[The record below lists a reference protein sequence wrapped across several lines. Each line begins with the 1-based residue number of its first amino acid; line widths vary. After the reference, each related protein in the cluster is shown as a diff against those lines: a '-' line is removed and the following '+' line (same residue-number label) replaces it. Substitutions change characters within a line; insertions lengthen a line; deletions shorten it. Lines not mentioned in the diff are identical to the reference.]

1 MYTFK
6 YNSMVTTR
14 GSSKRVLPVKG
25 PGKPSKKQK
34 VGQVDRPSKKR
45 KPEAFLEF
53 WTNETRINRIRNEVN
68 ERVET
73 AQNAGR
79 DKLGGNKS
87 PSEILR
93 DELFENWVSVDDKK
107 ANFPRTKD
115 GKLDGKVFV
124 MSNVFKVAMQ
134 RHVNKENRFDIIQA
148 VITALG
154 KMFPDSYMVQMGG
167 MGAIGGMWRN
177 LFEVSVIKTMVE
189 PGVFYGLT
197 NDRDWE
203 RNIERTDG
211 TEITGWDDLKNKPF
225 SFKRDTASKNRANER
240 AVSKQIK
247 PTKVR
252 LDQVESFYN
261 QLMNDVLTDDK
272 KLRSDLK
279 EIEYSKRG
287 KYWRLTDSMHKLG
300 FLLQATIGSRYK
312 GLVLNNVIADI
323 PFEMT
328 LEHLGPKGESTSKI
342 LRDSDLDTP
351 EDEVQAAIRSW
362 YDLKTQRNENLV
374 VVSGLSKQRG
384 TESKSV
390 KKRILRDKGYTV
402 DSDDKDLD
410 PTIVKPVIGIYL
422 SSTEFVD
429 LFARYRKV
437 VFYCLFKR
445 LIGCCDKNQHQFKQ
459 EKASF
464 EKKYGNLMK
473 LAQEDPVPKT
483 GKLPLKWKIPA
494 SFRLTPD
501 ESLTGSYVS
510 GQFYIQQQGVANNLL
525 TSIFEKLKMDN
536 IRQNTK
542 GMHVL
547 RKLYTVWS
555 YQLYARRDVK
565 EIAYSQAVL
574 GHRSMGTS
582 MRYTDTIIDNPLVS
596 DRDKDVTVWLAV
608 HLSRLEE
615 QSRRLTEMQEK
626 LDFQLL
632 DSNEDTISIPRLQ
645 IKRHTPEQV
654 KKNEDV
660 QRVLDAIES
669 WIKNGQLSRDIP
681 LTQKV
686 MSQMGIGTGLRQ
698 RVRKTTQFKKLV
710 GDLKNSKM

>member
-1 MYTFK
+1 
-6 YNSMVTTR
+6 MVATR
-14 GSSKRVLPVKG
+14 R
-25 PGKPSKKQK
+25 
-34 VGQVDRPSKKR
+34 SKKR
-45 KPEAFLEF
+45 AAPENKSDKARKKPKNKSETFLDF
-53 WTNETRINRIRNEVN
+53 WTDQTRIDEIRNEVN
-68 ERVET
+68 QRVE
-73 AQNAGR
+73 AARNAGR
-79 DKLGGNKS
+79 DKLGGNS

-93 DELFENWVSVDDKK
+93 DELFENWVNADDRKV
-107 ANFPRTKD
+107 NFKLTKS
-115 GKLDGKVFV
+115 GKLSGAVFV
-124 MSNVFKVAMQ
+124 MTNVFKVAMQ
-134 RHVNKENRFDIIQA
+134 RHVTKENRFQIIQA
-148 VITALG
+148 VIVALSE
-154 KMFPDSYMVQMGG
+154 MFPDSYLVQMGG
-167 MGAIGGMWRN
+167 MGAIGGMWRK
-177 LFEVSVIKTMVE
+177 LFDTSVMKTMSK
-189 PGVFYGLT
+189 PGIFHGLT
-197 NDRDWE
+197 NDKDWE
-203 RNIERTDG
+203 RNIKRPDG

-225 SFKRDTASKNRANER
+225 SAKSEIASKNRANER

-261 QLMNDVLTDDK
+261 QLMDDVLTKDK
-272 KLRSDLK
+272 KFRPDLK
-279 EIEYSKRG
+279 EIEFSERA
-287 KYWRLTDSMHKLG
+287 KYWRLSDSMHKLG

-328 LEHLGPKGESTSKI
+328 LEHLGPRGKSESTKSKI
-342 LRDSDLDTP
+342 LHDDDLDTP
-351 EDEVQAAIRSW
+351 EDEVQAAIQSW
-362 YDLKTQRNENLV
+362 YDLKTQHNENLV

-384 TESKSV
+384 TESKAV
-390 KKRILRDKGYTV
+390 KKRILKDKGYAV
-402 DSDDKDLD
+402 DSDDNDLD

-422 SSTEFVD
+422 SSTEFVK
-429 LFARYRKV
+429 LFTQYRRA

-445 LIGCCDKNQHQFKQ
+445 LNGCCDKNQHQFKQ
-459 EKASF
+459 EKERF
-464 EKKYGNLMK
+464 QKKYGKLMK
-473 LAQEDPVPKT
+473 LAKEAPVPKT
-483 GKLPLKWKIPA
+483 GKLPLKWKIPE
-494 SFRLTPD
+494 SFRLIPD

-510 GQFYIQQQGVANNLL
+510 GQFYKQQQGVAKALL
-525 TSIFEKLKMDN
+525 KSIFEKLKMDN

-574 GHRSMGTS
+574 GHRSMGVS

-608 HLSRLEE
+608 HLARLEK
-615 QSRRLTEMQEK
+615 QSKQLTDMQEK
-626 LDFQLL
+626 LDSQLL
-632 DSNEDTISIPRLQ
+632 DTHTDMFSIPRLQ

-669 WIKNGQLSRDIP
+669 WIKNGKLSRDTP

-698 RVRKTTQFKKLV
+698 RVRQTTQFKKLV
-710 GDLKNSKM
+710 VDLKNSKM